1 MAANNQIHK
10 TNRSWDQGLLL
21 YNVSDTKAIE
31 RGSGGVGSC
40 S

>member
-10 TNRSWDQGLLL
+10 TNRSYQGLLL